1 MDKFEAREIL
11 EQELLQFRR
20 MSYADLYEQ
29 IKSEN
34 VVQRLGSSGVLYTI
48 EIEVFLDDP
57 GDKEGPL
64 RVLASI
70 DDGGFLAALSPLS
83 SDFIIDREGNFTG
96 E

>member
-1 MDKFEAREIL
+1 MDKVEAREIL
-11 EQELLQFRR
+11 EKELLRFRR

-34 VVQRLGSSGVLYTI
+34 VVQRMGASGVLYTI

-57 GDKEGPL
+57 REKEGPL

-70 DDGGFLAALSPLS
+70 DDGGFFAAFSPLS
-83 SDFIIDREGNFTG
+83 SNFIIDREGKFTG